1 MNTLRGDIEIDL
13 LRTLVAVADTG
24 GFTAAAESLHR
35 TQSAVSQK
43 IARLEETLGWKVFER
58 HTRALRLTDR
68 GQKLLTSARRM
79 LEHYDRFL
87 GELQATGPVESVRIG
102 VSENLTLTRLPGL
115 LAGFNER
122 FPNVRLELTTAPST
136 DLLRDLNEHRLD
148 VVVAK
153 QRRGEPGQQGRVVGR
168 EPLVWV
174 AASGYRESEHDA
186 AQLVMMR
193 EPCAYRETMLEALD
207 RAGRPWSIA
216 CTVSNLTGVEAAV
229 LGGLGVTAQSRAFV
243 RPGMKVL
250 RPSRRWPALP
260 ETEVAVFG
268 EARDVQPFVQ
278 ALISMLGETPQ
289 PGTVRAA

>member
-1 MNTLRGDIEIDL
+1 MNTFRGDIEVDL
-13 LRTLVAVADTG
+13 LRAFVAVADTG

-68 GQKLLTSARRM
+68 GQKLLLSARRM

-87 GELQATGPVESVRIG
+87 GELQTTGPVESVRLG
-102 VSENLTLTRLPGL
+102 VSDNLTLTRLPAL

-136 DLLRDLNEHRLD
+136 DLLRDLNERRLD
-148 VVVAK
+148 VVVAR
-153 QRRGEPGQQGRVVGR
+153 QRRGEPGPQGRIVGR

-174 AASGYRESEHDA
+174 AASGYREGEHDA
-186 AQLVMMR
+186 AQLIVMR
-193 EPCAYRETMLEALD
+193 EPCAYRETMLKTLD
-207 RAGRPWSIA
+207 QAGRSWAIA

-243 RPGMKVL
+243 RPGMKIL
-250 RPSRRWPALP
+250 RTSRRWPALP

-268 EARDVQPFVQ
+268 EAPEVQPVVQ
-278 ALISMLGETPQ
+278 ALVSILGDASQ
-289 PGTVRAA
+289 PANK